1 MSDTKIQLRNSKNQ
15 EHINYLKRLYK
26 QEKSIRSEIKN
37 VKNMKKEN
45 YTFVSFGSFRD
56 YDINWALKVLNDNLK
71 IVYDKVDIERSQ
83 LVIC

>member
-1 MSDTKIQLRNSKNQ
+1 MSDTKLQLRNSKNQ

-26 QEKSIRSEIKN
+26 QEKSIRTEIKN
-37 VKNMKKEN
+37 IKNMKEGN
-45 YTFVSFGSFRD
+45 YTFVRFGSFQD

-71 IVYDKVDIERSQ
+71 IVYDKVNMEKSQ